1 MPEIIAVDFGGTNIR
16 AAYFPSPEPPPAT
29 QIKIPTKADEGPEAV
44 LGRLVEAIESQYPD
58 RHHDL
63 RIGIASPGPLNPMEG
78 IILMAPNLNGWRDVP
93 LRDRVQDRFG
103 VPVFIGNDANLA
115 ALGEWRFGAG
125 RGTRHMIY
133 LTLSTG
139 IGGGV
144 IVDGRLLLGWRG
156 LAAELGHLTLD
167 TQGPLCGCGQKGHA
181 EALAAGPAIARRA
194 IERLHSGEPSSL
206 ASELKRHGT
215 LTAKQVGDA
224 ARHGDNL
231 AIQTIAE
238 AGAWIGLLLADL
250 AHAFNPQIFVL
261 GGGVSQIGAL
271 LFDPIERS
279 LERHVMDPAYIEG
292 LRILPAELGDDA
304 GLVGAMVLASLKELS
319 A

>member
-16 AAYFPSPEPPPAT
+16 AAYFPTPEPPPAT

-58 RHHDL
+58 RYHDL

-78 IILMAPNLNGWRDVP
+78 IILMAPNLKGWRDVP

-115 ALGEWRFGAG
+115 ALGEWRFG
-125 RGTRHMIY
+125 
-133 LTLSTG
+133 
-139 IGGGV
+139 
-144 IVDGRLLLGWRG
+144 VDGRLLLGWRG

-167 TQGPLCGCGQKGHA
+167 PQGPLCGCGQRGHA

-206 ASELKRHGT
+206 ASELERHGT
-215 LTAKQVGDA
+215 LTARQVGDA
-224 ARHGDNL
+224 ARHGDDL

-271 LFDPIERS
+271 LFDPIEQS

-304 GLVGAMVLASLKELS
+304 GLVGAMALASLKELS